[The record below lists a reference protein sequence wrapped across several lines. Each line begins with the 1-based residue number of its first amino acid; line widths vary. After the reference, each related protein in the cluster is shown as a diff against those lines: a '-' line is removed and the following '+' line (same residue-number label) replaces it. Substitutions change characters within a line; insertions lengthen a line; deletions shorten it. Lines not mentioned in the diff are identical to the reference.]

1 MFNPALMS
9 CGNTSKGKFYM
20 KKLKLATAL
29 FVCAGGFGLAMDVP
43 ASAVETGNEK
53 VAAKAKKEEMKDAK
67 ERVDK
72 ASEALREIMGDA
84 DKAIPKDLMEKAQA
98 VVVFPGST
106 KAAFIFGGKSGGGLV
121 VRRTENGW
129 TAPAFLNMG
138 GACFGAQI
146 GVNKTDYIMLVMN
159 EQGLN
164 NLLADKFE
172 IGGEA
177 GVAAGPVGRTA
188 AASTSATLDAAILTY
203 SRSRGAFA
211 GVSLKGTVISQ
222 DETMNQSIYGKS
234 AKEILF
240 TPVRAVEAPADLQK
254 FPATVENYGR

>member
-1 MFNPALMS
+1 
-9 CGNTSKGKFYM
+9 M

-29 FVCAGGFGLAMDVP
+29 FVAAGVFGVATEVP
-43 ASAVETGNEK
+43 VYANTND
-53 VAAKAKKEEMKDAK
+53 AKKASKKDKKSDELKDAK
-67 ERVDK
+67 ERVQK
-72 ASEALREIMGDA
+72 ASDTLTEIMGDA
-84 DKAIPKDLMEKAQA
+84 DKSIPRELIEKAQA

-106 KAAFIFGGKSGGGLV
+106 KAAFIFGGRGGSGLV
-121 VRRTENGW
+121 VRRTASGW

-138 GACFGAQI
+138 GASFGPQI
-146 GVNKTDYIMLVMN
+146 GVSKNDYIMLIMN
-159 EQGLN
+159 EKGIN
-164 NLLADKFE
+164 DLLVDKFE
-172 IGGEA
+172 IGGE
-177 GVAAGPVGRTA
+177 GSVAAGPVGRTA
-188 AASTSATLDAAILTY
+188 AASTSATLGASILTY

-240 TPVRAVEAPADLQK
+240 TPVRAQDAPSELQK